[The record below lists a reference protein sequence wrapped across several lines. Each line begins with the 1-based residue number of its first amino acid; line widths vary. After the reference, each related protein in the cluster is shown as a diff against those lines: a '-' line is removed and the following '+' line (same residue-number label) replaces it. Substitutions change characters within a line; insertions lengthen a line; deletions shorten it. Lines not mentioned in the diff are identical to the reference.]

1 MTKKFI
7 IAGGG
12 TGGHIFPAIAI
23 AQALGKMLPD
33 VDFLFVGAKG
43 KMEMEKVPQAG
54 FKIIGLDIAGF
65 NRAALWKNIFL
76 PFKIISSLIAA
87 RKIIRNFKPDAV
99 IGVGGYSTYPVL
111 RAAQSKGIP
120 TFIHEA
126 NSFAGKA
133 NQMLS
138 EKAVK
143 IFTGTDG
150 MEKFFPAKKIIVT
163 GNPVRSSIYTTTIS
177 KDEALSSFALSK
189 EKQTILIVGGSL
201 GARSINQAISAGL
214 EKLLNTNLQI
224 IWQTGKLYKQQ
235 AQMAVANRSGIWI
248 NDFISD
254 MASAYA
260 AADIIVSRS
269 GAMSVAEISLIGK
282 PVIFIPYPFAA
293 EDHQRVNAEHLVK
306 KDAAFMISDKDAAE
320 QLVDK
325 VIEMA
330 GNTEMQNRLKN
341 NIKQFAIADADQRV
355 AKEIIASISK

>member
-1 MTKKFI
+1 MSKRII

-23 AQALGKMLPD
+23 AQALGKMLTD

-43 KMEMEKVPQAG
+43 KMEMEKIPQAG
-54 FKIIGLDIAGF
+54 SKITGLDIVGF

-76 PFKIISSLIAA
+76 PFKIISSLIKA
-87 RKIIRNFKPDAV
+87 RRIIRTYKPDAV

-111 RAAQSKGIP
+111 KAAQSKGIP

-138 EKAVK
+138 AKAVK

-150 MEKFFPAKKIIVT
+150 MEKFFPSNKIIVT
-163 GNPVRSSIYTTTIS
+163 GNPVRSSIYNPSLS
-177 KDEALSSFALSK
+177 KAEALSSFGLSN
-189 EKQTILIVGGSL
+189 EKKTILIVGGSL
-201 GARSINQAISAGL
+201 GARSINQAVSAGL
-214 EKLLNTNLQI
+214 DKLLNPNLQI
-224 IWQTGKLYKQQ
+224 IWQTGKLFKEQ
-235 AQMAVANRSGIWI
+235 AQVSIANRSGIWM
-248 NDFISD
+248 NDFIND

-306 KDAAFMISDKDAAE
+306 KDAALMIGDKDAAE

-325 VIEMA
+325 IIELA

-355 AKEIIASISK
+355 AKEIIASIS

>member
-33 VDFLFVGAKG
+33 TDFLFVGAKG
-43 KMEMEKVPQAG
+43 KMEMEKIPQAG

-65 NRAALWKNIFL
+65 NRSALWKNIFL
-76 PFKIISSLIAA
+76 PFKIINSLITA
-87 RKIIRNFKPDAV
+87 RRIIRSFKPDAV

-111 RAAQSKGIP
+111 RAAQSKGVP

-133 NQMLS
+133 NQMLAA
-138 EKAVK
+138 KAIK

-150 MEKFFPAKKIIVT
+150 MEKFFPASKIIVT

-177 KDEALSSFALSK
+177 KEDALSSFGLSN
-189 EKQTILIVGGSL
+189 EKKTILIVGGSL

-214 EKLLNTNLQI
+214 DKLLNTNLQI
-224 IWQTGKLYKQQ
+224 IWQTGKLYNEQ
-235 AQMAVANRSGIWI
+235 AQVSVANKLGVWM

-254 MASAYA
+254 MAGAYA

-306 KDAAFMISDKDAAE
+306 KEAALMISDKEAADS
-320 QLVDK
+320 LVNR
-325 VIEMA
+325 ITELA
-330 GNTEMQNRLKN
+330 GNTELQNRLKN

-355 AKEIIASISK
+355 ANEIIASISK